1 CRRHLGEPTP
11 AALAT
16 AADSARERRERD
28 PCFAG
33 GRTPHAPG
41 TTHHGPTRLTR
52 LSPGVHG
59 GLGGGGAEAPEPV
72 RSSERSRANN
82 RRGSFD
88 RAGRVASGR
97 TRNTRGRN
105 RAPAAHRRA
114 SGLVRGLSRAGAP
127 YP

>member
-11 AALAT
+11 AALET
-16 AADSARERRERD
+16 AAESARERRERD

-59 GLGGGGAEAPEPV
+59 GLGVGGAAAPGPV
-72 RSSERSRANN
+72 RASERSRANN

-88 RAGRVASGR
+88 RAGRVAPR
-97 TRNTRGRN
+97 PTTDTTRRH
-105 RAPAAHRRA
+105 RAYAAPR
-114 SGLVRGLSRAGAP
+114 
-127 YP
+127 